1 MKRITSTLALLALV
15 TLLAAGCGGDDDE
28 TAATGATTA
37 GDTSGGQ
44 AADQTIT
51 VNWGT
56 EPPSLDPG
64 LATDTT
70 SSGILLSIMDP
81 LVKLGPELEPV
92 AMLAESWETSEDGMT
107 VTFHLRDDGR
117 WSNGDPV
124 TAEDFE
130 WSWKRTISP
139 ELAADYAYQFYGI
152 VGAAEYNGCE
162 ENCEALRDAVGVNA
176 IDERTLE
183 VKLTTPQPWFVQQV
197 AHHSFLAVHRPTIE
211 LHGEKWTEAA
221 NMVSNGPFLLDNW
234 EHNSRIDIVKNE
246 EWRDADSVTLTRVD
260 GRMITDGITAV
271 QAYEA
276 GELDAHV
283 GGLPPEEIPRLKET
297 EDYQQYPGLGTYT
310 YGFNV

>member
-1 MKRITSTLALLALV
+1 MTRKRSTFAAALA
-15 TLLAAGCGGDDDE
+15 LLAAGCGGSDDGDDNAAGTS
-28 TAATGATTA
+28 TAAAEA
-37 GDTSGGQ
+37 GL

-81 LVKLGPELEPV
+81 LVKLGPDLEPV

-139 ELAADYAYQFYGI
+139 ELAADYA
-152 VGAAEYNGCE
+152 
-162 ENCEALRDAVGVNA
+162 
-176 IDERTLE
+176 
-183 VKLTTPQPWFVQQV
+183 
-197 AHHSFLAVHRPTIE
+197 
-211 LHGEKWTEAA
+211 
-221 NMVSNGPFLLDNW
+221 
-234 EHNSRIDIVKNE
+234 
-246 EWRDADSVTLTRVD
+246 
-260 GRMITDGITAV
+260 
-271 QAYEA
+271 
-276 GELDAHV
+276 
-283 GGLPPEEIPRLKET
+283 
-297 EDYQQYPGLGTYT
+297 
-310 YGFNV
+310 